1 LELDGDGE
9 GVTRRGVD
17 DGDGEHL
24 CADNKVHQA
33 GAHDGVDERD
43 GATRLRA
50 SGDDWGEE
58 RGNGSTRSCFGA
70 MWEDGRA
77 HRGEAIVRDD
87 MWGPLAGSG
96 GAPAAARARV
106 AGAAAAALL
115 GRASAACELGRGRL
129 GRAVRWVS
137 GRASSRDGSAR
148 WAGEGTE
155 EGSWAFS
162 IFFLYLFSFIPFHI
176 YTQKEPQIKWI
187 FTKTIC

>member
-17 DGDGEHL
+17 DGDGERL
-24 CADNKVHQA
+24 CADDKVHQA

-58 RGNGSTRSCFGA
+58 RGNGSTSSCFGA
-70 MWEDGRA
+70 MWEDGHA
-77 HRGEAIVRDD
+77 HRGEAVVRDD
-87 MWGPLAGSG
+87 MWGPLAGIG
-96 GAPAAARARV
+96 GAPAAACARV
-106 AGAAAAALL
+106 AGGAAAALL
-115 GRASAACELGRGRL
+115 GRASAARELGRGRL

-137 GRASSRDGSAR
+137 GHASSRDGPTR

-162 IFFLYLFSFIPFHI
+162 IFFLCLFSFIPFHI
-176 YTQKEPQIKWI
+176 YTQKRA
-187 FTKTIC
+187 TN